1 MNNENII
8 KRHMDTT
15 DRPHGSAS
23 PEPHLD
29 VLRLHHAESSDLSAG
44 EDDHHTWEILTMY
57 SQETFA
63 SFNELREDT
72 LKKMQ
77 IEYNDRM
84 ASNTKLN
91 PEEYKMGAYLQEI
104 EPQVRG
110 AVLDLSR
117 KGYITTDSGF
127 AAGGRQS
134 IMGSFS
140 LDADTKNKLKSIDVS
155 VEESTYDNELFTTI
169 AFKPREA
176 NLQAIRDQ
184 WKEVTALIPKRGE
197 METNQSDIAKLTRSL
212 DGVPQRMDTP
222 EITPLAE

>member
-1 MNNENII
+1 MARSLQTCTGLAIFFLLRRFSMENAHITRI
-8 KRHMDTT
+8 HKDAT
-15 DRPHGSAS
+15 DRSHSSAS
-23 PEPHLD
+23 PEPNLD
-29 VLRLHHAESSDLSAG
+29 VLRLHHAESSGSEVRG
-44 EDDHHTWEILTMY
+44 NDHHDWEILAMY

-84 ASNTKLN
+84 ASNAKLN
-91 PEEYKMGAYLQEI
+91 PEEFKMGAYLQEI

-134 IMGSFS
+134 IMGSF
-140 LDADTKNKLKSIDVS
+140 
-155 VEESTYDNELFTTI
+155 
-169 AFKPREA
+169 
-176 NLQAIRDQ
+176 
-184 WKEVTALIPKRGE
+184 
-197 METNQSDIAKLTRSL
+197 
-212 DGVPQRMDTP
+212 
-222 EITPLAE
+222 